1 MFVIAQLELW
11 ERKLAFSLSAHP
23 PSRHLLP
30 NLLSVKAGLLKREL
44 QPTKAVNQGLPSE
57 AGVHM
62 DSNDS
67 PLLPLP
73 ATHQS
78 LSPHKHPQPIVRAA
92 GVCCGTQSCLAT
104 APPLRNRN
112 SAQCGPVGRE
122 GGSRQMVKG
131 TGGGVKSFSNNC
143 VLFLT
148 FSDGLLF

>member
-1 MFVIAQLELW
+1 MHNKW
-11 ERKLAFSLSAHP
+11 ERRREAEIPNVCDCPVRVMGEKARLFPLRP
-23 PSRHLLP
+23 PSRRLLP

-78 LSPHKHPQPIVRAA
+78 LSPHKHPEPIVRAA

-131 TGGGVKSFSNNC
+131 TVGGG
-143 VLFLT
+143 
-148 FSDGLLF
+148 G